1 MLDLHGW
8 GDLGQDLTRLSKE
21 DRWAEMPE
29 LIDDEVL
36 DAFAIVAPLEEVP
49 DRLVKRC
56 AGVVDRV
63 SFISAWSTPH
73 WWAWSAERLVD
84 MVG

>member
-21 DRWAEMPE
+21 GRWSEMGE
-29 LIDDEVL
+29 LIDDHVL
-36 DAFAIVAPLEEVP
+36 DAFAIVAPLADVP
-49 DRLVKRC
+49 ERLAKRC

-63 SFISAWSTPH
+63 SFITRVEHPA
-73 WWAWSAERLVD
+73 LVN
-84 MVG
+84 VLR